1 MVRPHPCVCRLFA
14 SLCRGGWPPQAQGWQ
29 PPLPAQG
36 QATPFERGH
45 GRRGGRWGRCL
56 ARNAQGSGEARV
68 ELGGELIEPTE
79 RSNSPL
85 LRPTGV
91 VAVGLYELDVAAGA
105 GVGEL
110 DEQATTLNPIAY
122 KENKVQTLTHVPL
135 PEIG

>member
-1 MVRPHPCVCRLFA
+1 MNSGGPRRLEA
-14 SLCRGGWPPQAQGWQ
+14 D
-29 PPLPAQG
+29 
-36 QATPFERGH
+36 
-45 GRRGGRWGRCL
+45 GRRRGRCGRCL
-56 ARNAQGSGEARV
+56 ARDAQEPGDDRV

-110 DEQATTLNPIAY
+110 DEQATTLNPIAC
-122 KENKVQTLTHVPL
+122 ETNTVQTLTNVPL
-135 PEIG
+135 HEVG